1 VNMSIRSRLF
11 ITVSLL
17 IAFFVGFSWWMNSTY
32 LVTYYVNQNKQDLLS
47 ASATIDAEY
56 NGDITGLFE
65 QLNRLERLSGINILI
80 LDNNLAVKY
89 TSSGTG
95 ADAPVGVERRRI
107 RQADHLVP
115 LITNYQSAMQSGNR
129 VVALS
134 QDPNLDSGLLNI
146 ISRLNNGD
154 YLLLSKSLLSLEQ
167 SAAVANRFFLFTG
180 LLTILLASVIIY
192 IFARRFTSPIL
203 RLNEIAQK
211 MSHLDFT
218 EKYAAVNQDEIGELG
233 KSINSL
239 SDQLDRSISELQTA
253 NQKLQQ
259 EIEHERKIDEMR
271 RQFISN
277 VSHELKTPIAL
288 IQGYAE
294 GLKENVVQ
302 DETNRNFYCEV
313 IADETAKM
321 NKMVLELLDLS
332 QIESGYMPLDKDA
345 FNLTEMIRQ
354 MAAKYELIL
363 KEGKLKITTEHEGDV
378 WAYADPNRIEQ
389 VLANFLNNAINHVDE
404 RGEIRIQVKVKDSK
418 ALVTV
423 FNSGRP
429 IPQED
434 QDKIFTSFY
443 KVDKARTRA
452 YGGTGLGLAIVRA
465 ILEQHKS
472 AYGTRNLEDGVEF
485 WFDLDRAALV

>member
-1 VNMSIRSRLF
+1 MSIRSRLF